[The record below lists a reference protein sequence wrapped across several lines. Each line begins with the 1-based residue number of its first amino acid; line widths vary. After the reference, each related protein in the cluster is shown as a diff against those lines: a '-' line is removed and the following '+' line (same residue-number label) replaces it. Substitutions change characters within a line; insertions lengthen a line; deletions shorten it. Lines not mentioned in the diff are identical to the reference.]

1 MLENFC
7 EEALSSFAARC
18 GEKLFLRSFF
28 HDFSGIHE
36 YDAVGHFSGKAHL
49 MGNDHHGHTVLGQ
62 IDHDIEHFIDHFRVK
77 RRSRFVKEHADRIHC
92 KSAGDGHTLL
102 LTAGKLRRKFIG
114 MLDKTDTIQ
123 EIGSKSSIPL
133 LFA

>member
-1 MLENFC
+1 MNTT
-7 EEALSSFAARC
+7 
-18 GEKLFLRSFF
+18 RS
-28 HDFSGIHE
+28 
-36 YDAVGHFSGKAHL
+36 ATFSGKAHL

-102 LTAGKLRRKFIG
+102 LTAGKAEE
-114 MLDKTDTIQ
+114 
-123 EIGSKSSIPL
+123 EIYRH
-133 LFA
+133 A